1 MNASCTERQRGFTAV
16 ELVAVLILIGI
27 LAAVALPRLG
37 VVDAFRSEGWRE
49 QVVAGL
55 RLAQATAGGH
65 RRLVCAQFSG
75 SSLSLTMATANPASA
90 CTAPLPG
97 PDGSASYGTTA
108 PSLGTSV
115 GVTPAAVLYF
125 QPNGQVTSDGAG
137 STVSSFTI
145 TATDLAPIIVH
156 GASGHVE

>member
-1 MNASCTERQRGFTAV
+1 MNASCTERERGFTVV
-16 ELVAVLILIGI
+16 ELVAVLILIGV

-75 SSLSLTMATANPASA
+75 SSLSLTVASANPASA
-90 CTAPLPG
+90 CSAALTG
-97 PDGSASYGTTA
+97 PDGSASFGTTA
-108 PSLGTSV
+108 PSAGTSV
-115 GVTPAAVLYF
+115 AVSPAATLYF
-125 QPNGQVTSDGAG
+125 QPNGQVSSDGAG
-137 STVSSFTI
+137 VSVSNFTI
-145 TATDLAPIIVH
+145 SATDLAPITVY

>member
-1 MNASCTERQRGFTAV
+1 MNASCTERQRGFTVV
-16 ELVAVLILIGI
+16 ELVAVLVLIGI

-37 VVDAFRSEGWRE
+37 VVDDFRSEAWRE
-49 QVVAGL
+49 QAVAGL

-75 SSLSLTMATANPASA
+75 NSLSLSLATTNPASA

-97 PDGSASYGTTA
+97 PDGAAAFGSTA
-108 PSLGTSV
+108 PSAGTSV
-115 GVTPAAVLYF
+115 AVSPSGTLYF

-137 STVSSFTI
+137 TSVANFTI
-145 TATDLAPIIVH
+145 SATGLAPINVY

>member
-1 MNASCTERQRGFTAV
+1 MSASCTDRQRGYTVV
-16 ELVAVLILIGI
+16 ELVAVLVLIGI

-37 VVDAFRSEGWRE
+37 VIDTFRSEGWRD
-49 QVVAGL
+49 QAVAGL

-75 SSLSLTMATANPASA
+75 NSLNLTLATANPATA
-90 CTAPLPG
+90 CSVPLPG
-97 PDGSASYGTTA
+97 PDGAAAFGATA
-108 PSLGTSV
+108 PSAGT
-115 GVTPAAVLYF
+115 AVVVSPSGTLYF

-137 STVSSFTI
+137 TSVTNFTI
-145 TATDLAPIIVH
+145 SATGLAPITVY

>member
-1 MNASCTERQRGFTAV
+1 MSARFIERQRGFTIV

-49 QVVAGL
+49 QTVAGL

-75 SSLSLTMATANPASA
+75 SGLNLSLATANPAST
-90 CTAPLPG
+90 CTSPLLG
-97 PDGSASYGTTA
+97 PDGSSSFGTTA
-108 PSLGTSV
+108 PSTGTAVSV
-115 GVTPAAVLYF
+115 APSSTLYF

-137 STVSSFTI
+137 TTVATFTI
-145 TATDLAPIIVH
+145 SATDLTPITVH

>member
-1 MNASCTERQRGFTAV
+1 MNASCTERQRGFTLV
-16 ELVAVLILIGI
+16 ELVAVLVLIGI
-27 LAAVALPRLG
+27 LAAVALPRLS
-37 VVDAFRSEGWRE
+37 VVDAFRSEGWRD

-75 SSLSLTMATANPASA
+75 NSLNLTLATANPASA
-90 CTAPLPG
+90 CSVPLPG
-97 PDGSASYGTTA
+97 PDGAAAFVTTA
-108 PSLGTSV
+108 PSAGTSV
-115 GVTPAAVLYF
+115 VVAPAATLYF

-137 STVSSFTI
+137 TTVASFTI
-145 TATDLAPIIVH
+145 SATDLAPINVY